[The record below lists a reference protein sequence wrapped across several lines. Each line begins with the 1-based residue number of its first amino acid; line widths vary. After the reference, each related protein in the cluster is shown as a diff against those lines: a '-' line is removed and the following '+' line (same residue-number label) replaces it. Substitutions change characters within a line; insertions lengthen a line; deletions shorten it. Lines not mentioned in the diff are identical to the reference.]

1 MIIATKLLFFTGK
14 SSFVCFLKQHAL
26 IVIMFY
32 ILMIEKIFWRFEE
45 KFILTRNLSSVFF
58 VLSCNKFLILFNAIK
73 PNKKQ
78 FQFVNQSA
86 HGWSSI

>member
-1 MIIATKLLFFTGK
+1 MIIAMKLLFFTGK
-14 SSFVCFLKQHAL
+14 SSFVSFLKGHAL

-45 KFILTRNLSSVFF
+45 KFKLTRNLSFVFF
-58 VLSCNKFLILFNAIK
+58 VLSCNQFLILFNAIRLG
-73 PNKKQ
+73 KQ
-78 FQFVNQSA
+78 FQFINQSA